1 MLNEW
6 CSNYKDMKVL
16 MGDFNI
22 AFLKMGILNNFYY
35 NKLAVM
41 EQTNGLTQLVKEA
54 TWSRLYE
61 GSYRSSLLDHCYL
74 SDLHTL
80 KNVKLLDAEISDH
93 TPIMIELASNKT
105 DEKRTI
111 LKRNWRGYSKE
122 LLLEEL
128 EKVNWNIDCT
138 QVQDFNNELE
148 QKLLTVIDNLIP
160 VQMITEKEKRIFE
173 AEEVRLLRKKRKNIF
188 RNARRRESARLL
200 TRCRDLDKKI
210 RIMSFRKQKN
220 KIRENILSG
229 NQKSLWEAVKIARNV
244 PQERFPSIIRDGNE
258 KAEKPTDQAQMFASF
273 FNKKINKIVEE
284 TSVSENVFNGV
295 KKLTE
300 DNEPIAISEE
310 IVLKV
315 FESLKEKNCHG
326 FDRIPLRILRDGA
339 VPLSKP
345 YTILFKT
352 IISQCKIPEQWKTAR
367 IIPLHKKGDKE
378 KVENYRPI
386 SNLCSPSK
394 AFEKLLLQDLQKRES
409 LNNVDLTHINQHGF
423 KKQRS
428 TITAAM
434 SIQSK
439 LAQLLED
446 NNYAIMAS
454 LDLSAAFDVVNKD
467 LLITRLKIMGLSI
480 NFVHIIEEWLSD
492 RNAYVEVDQNSS
504 AFFPV
509 KCGTVQGSVLGPV
522 LFSLFISPV
531 YELEEMISYADDSY
545 IIAGGETKEES
556 KILLEATTNTVAAW
570 LKDSGMKS
578 MVKRPKLLFSTKMT
592 LHQYR
597 SEFWKRL

>member
-1 MLNEW
+1 MEMRRLRN
-6 CSNYKDMKVL
+6 L
-16 MGDFNI
+16 PI
-22 AFLKMGILNNFYY
+22 
-35 NKLAVM
+35 KLRC
-41 EQTNGLTQLVKEA
+41 L
-54 TWSRLYE
+54 
-61 GSYRSSLLDHCYL
+61 
-74 SDLHTL
+74 
-80 KNVKLLDAEISDH
+80 
-93 TPIMIELASNKT
+93 
-105 DEKRTI
+105 
-111 LKRNWRGYSKE
+111 
-122 LLLEEL
+122 
-128 EKVNWNIDCT
+128 
-138 QVQDFNNELE
+138 QV
-148 QKLLTVIDNLIP
+148 
-160 VQMITEKEKRIFE
+160 
-173 AEEVRLLRKKRKNIF
+173 
-188 RNARRRESARLL
+188 
-200 TRCRDLDKKI
+200 
-210 RIMSFRKQKN
+210 
-220 KIRENILSG
+220 
-229 NQKSLWEAVKIARNV
+229 
-244 PQERFPSIIRDGNE
+244 
-258 KAEKPTDQAQMFASF
+258 F

-352 IISQCKIPEQWKTAR
+352 IISQCNIPEQWKTAR

-394 AFEKLLLQDLQKRES
+394 AFEKRLLQDLQKRES

-467 LLITRLKIMGLSI
+467 LLITRLQIMGL
-480 NFVHIIEEWLSD
+480 
-492 RNAYVEVDQNSS
+492 
-504 AFFPV
+504 
-509 KCGTVQGSVLGPV
+509 
-522 LFSLFISPV
+522 
-531 YELEEMISYADDSY
+531 
-545 IIAGGETKEES
+545 
-556 KILLEATTNTVAAW
+556 
-570 LKDSGMKS
+570 
-578 MVKRPKLLFSTKMT
+578 
-592 LHQYR
+592 
-597 SEFWKRL
+597 